1 MIDKTVE
8 NIYYNNSQAITSV
21 RVFQNCYTIG
31 TNNCYIDIFLQQDK
45 KSNKIVRHIE
55 TLRQK
60 YKRLTIYCIRNYKK
74 SATSHCSLKEHPPN
88 YVDE

>member
-45 KSNKIVRHIE
+45 KK
-55 TLRQK
+55 
-60 YKRLTIYCIRNYKK
+60 
-74 SATSHCSLKEHPPN
+74 
-88 YVDE
+88 